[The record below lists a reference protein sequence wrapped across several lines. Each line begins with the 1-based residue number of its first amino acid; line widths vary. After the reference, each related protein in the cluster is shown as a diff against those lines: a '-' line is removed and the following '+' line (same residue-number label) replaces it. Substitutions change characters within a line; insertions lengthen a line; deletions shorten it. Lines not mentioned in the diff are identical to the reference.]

1 MNTPT
6 PPTPPAGPAPTE
18 PTGPTPMP
26 PAPPAEAPLSTLRSD
41 DGRLTLTHDRLE
53 VQGQTFGL
61 LELEG
66 VELTPV
72 RWLLWF
78 LLGGFALAGF
88 LLAFLQNWLR
98 TTPAMLGVAAG
109 ALLLA
114 YGTRG
119 TNRLRLFRLGREA
132 VYFSL
137 PGAPE
142 PWHRLAAETNR
153 CIRQRHDEAAAAAA
167 ALLAWQAEQ
176 EAATA
181 AAQLPAASTD
191 PSFFS

>member
-1 MNTPT
+1 MATPAL
-6 PPTPPAGPAPTE
+6 PPADPSQP
-18 PTGPTPMP
+18 P
-26 PAPPAEAPLSTLRSD
+26 PAPEPTRAPAAPLPTLRSE
-41 DGRLTLTHDRLE
+41 DGRFVLSDDQLE
-53 VQGQTFGL
+53 VRGQRFAL

-78 LLGGFALAGF
+78 LLGGFTLAGF

-98 TTPAMLGVAAG
+98 TSPAMLGVTAG

-132 VYFSL
+132 AYFSL
-137 PGAPE
+137 PGPTDA
-142 PWHRLAAETNR
+142 WRRLAAETNR
-153 CIRQRHDEAAAAAA
+153 RIQRRHDEAAAAAA
-167 ALLAWQAEQ
+167 AALAWQAEQ
-176 EAATA
+176 DFLLGAEPPTD
-181 AAQLPAASTD
+181 LPT
-191 PSFFS
+191 PTPF

>member
-1 MNTPT
+1 MTI
-6 PPTPPAGPAPTE
+6 PPPPND
-18 PTGPTPMP
+18 
-26 PAPPAEAPLSTLRSD
+26 AEAPEPARPSAPPVPEAAPLPTVRSE
-41 DGRLTLTHDRLE
+41 DGRVVLASDQLQ
-53 VQGQTFGL
+53 VQGKAFAL

-78 LLGGFALAGF
+78 LLGGLTLAGF

-98 TTPAMLGVAAG
+98 TTPAVLGIMAG

-119 TNRLRLFRLGREA
+119 TNRFRLLRLGREA

-142 PWHRLAAETNR
+142 PWRKLAAEVNR
-153 CIRQRHDEAAAAAA
+153 RIRQRHDEAAEAAA
-167 ALLAWQAEQ
+167 ALLAWQAGLDARYES
-176 EAATA
+176 E
-181 AAQLPAASTD
+181 LPAPPDD
-191 PSFFS
+191 PHFPNH